1 MTTFHSLTVANV
13 EPETRDS
20 VTITFAIPDALRSVY
35 AFCPGQHLTLKT
47 RPAGKSYAAATP
59 SAAAVRR
66 QKSAWRSKPSTAA
79 VSPAMPRAIF
89 SRVWNLR

>member
-47 RPAGKSYAAATP
+47 RTGGKSYAAATP
-59 SAAAVRR
+59 FAAAIRR
-66 QKSAWRSKPSTAA
+66 QKSAWRSKPST
-79 VSPAMPRAIF
+79 VPFLPLCPARYSSGYGI
-89 SRVWNLR
+89 